1 MEGTVALV
9 PMFTDKAP
17 EVSSEL
23 QFWLESTAMLAFQ
36 VLAHIRGYADAAQ
49 EPQDFATSPALAV
62 PIALARAR
70 MQQQD
75 VDYWEINQA
84 FSVVD
89 LVNQQ
94 LLGLNP
100 DR

>member
-1 MEGTVALV
+1 M
-9 PMFTDKAP
+9 
-17 EVSSEL
+17 
-23 QFWLESTAMLAFQ
+23 
-36 VLAHIRGYADAAQ
+36 H
-49 EPQDFATSPALAV
+49 
-62 PIALARAR
+62 
-70 MQQQD
+70 QQD

>member
-1 MEGTVALV
+1 MLA
-9 PMFTDKAP
+9 DRAP
-17 EVSSEL
+17 KVSSEL
-23 QFWLESTAMLAFQ
+23 QLLLESTAVLVVQ